1 MITSL
6 ATHSKATRSDFNA
19 GKELQFD
26 WNFFNQN
33 LHLIAGLPV
42 VCITQPAK
50 SFSSQDTGT
59 PTSWINS
66 HTRVVLMCSSECT
79 HSSFMFL
86 QTQITM
92 PAGNQ
97 SPLY

>member
-33 LHLIAGLPV
+33 LHLITGLPV
-42 VCITQPAK
+42 VCITHNLQ
-50 SFSSQDTGT
+50 
-59 PTSWINS
+59 S
-66 HTRVVLMCSSECT
+66 HFPFRIQEHQLHGLIAIPEWSLCALLNVPIQVLCFCK
-79 HSSFMFL
+79 HK
-86 QTQITM
+86 
-92 PAGNQ
+92 
-97 SPLY
+97 